1 MDLSKTIAV
10 RPKKKI
16 CRDGDRVI
24 KVMNEDYSAS
34 DVLIEAFNM
43 SVVHETGFAVPALQ
57 EVLKID
63 GKWALVMDYIEGKT
77 IAELIKENPAKTEAY
92 FSRMVDIQLDMHKYS
107 ANRLRHHTDKM
118 QEKISQSGLDATMR
132 YELHTRL
139 SGLPK
144 HNKLCHG
151 DFVPDNIII
160 TPSDKAYVIDW
171 SHATQG
177 NASADAARTYLRFML
192 AKNEKHAEIY
202 LKLFCEKSDTARQ
215 YVEKWLAIVAASQ
228 LVKQNPEEKEFLTR
242 WAHVV
247 EWD

>member
-1 MDLSKTIAV
+1 MNLSNPIAV

-16 CRDGDRVI
+16 YRDGDHVI

-34 DVLIEAFNM
+34 DVLSEAFNM
-43 SVVHETGFAVPALQ
+43 SVVHETGFPAPALY

-63 GKWALVMDYIEGKT
+63 GKWALVMEYIKGKT
-77 IAELIKENPAKTEAY
+77 LAELINENPANAEAY
-92 FSRMVDIQLDMHKYS
+92 FNKMVDIQLNMHEYK
-107 ANRLRHHTDKM
+107 AHRLWHHTDKM
-118 QEKISQSGLDATMR
+118 QEKISQSGLDATAR

-151 DFVPDNIII
+151 DFVPANIII
-160 TPSDKAYVIDW
+160 TPDDKAYVIDW

-177 NASADAARTYLRFML
+177 NASADAARTFLRFML
-192 AKNEKHAEIY
+192 SGNDEHAETY
-202 LKLFCEKSDTARQ
+202 LRLFCKKSDTARQ
-215 YVEKWLAIVAASQ
+215 YVNKWMAVVAASQ
-228 LVKQNPEEKEFLTR
+228 LVKQNPEEREFLTR

-247 EWD
+247 EYD

>member
-1 MDLSKTIAV
+1 MDLSNQIAV
-10 RPKKKI
+10 RPKKTI
-16 CRDGDRVI
+16 YRDGDRVI

-43 SVVHETGFAVPALQ
+43 SVVHEAGFAVPALH

-77 IAELIKENPAKTEAY
+77 IAELIKENPANTEAY
-92 FSRMVDIQLDMHKYS
+92 FSRMVDVQLDMHKYK
-107 ANRLRHHTDKM
+107 APRLRHHTDKM

-139 SGLPK
+139 DGLPK

-151 DFVPDNIII
+151 DFVSDNIII
-160 TPSDKAYVIDW
+160 TPNDKAYVIDW

-177 NASADAARTYLRFML
+177 NASADAARTFLRLML
-192 AKNEKHAEIY
+192 AGNDKHAEIY
-202 LKLFCEKSDTARQ
+202 LRLFCEKSDTARQ
-215 YVEKWLAIVAASQ
+215 YVDKWMAIVAASQ
-228 LVKQNPEEKEFLTR
+228 LVKQNPEEREFLTR

-247 EWD
+247 EYV